1 MQIRRLTEQDIPDLL
16 NAINDAFA
24 DYIVPF
30 QLNTL
35 KCIGEHTSGMVGRSF

>member
-35 KCIGEHTSGMVGRSF
+35 KWHRRTYFWNGR